1 MLFAHKDSVTN
12 AFDAPARDG
21 VEGRGAQSH
30 AGPKAEAR
38 VMQRTAQF
46 IADDQPFCEGTV
58 VMGATRSDGEEFVLV
73 ASQNYLFVPDSA
85 LDHSTVL

>member
-1 MLFAHKDSVTN
+1 
-12 AFDAPARDG
+12 
-21 VEGRGAQSH
+21 
-30 AGPKAEAR
+30 
-38 VMQRTAQF
+38 MQRTAQF

-73 ASQNYLFVPDSA
+73 ASQNYVFVPDSA